1 MDLRK
6 FFWIN
11 KPKISHL
18 APDSISFQT
27 EPGTDFWQR
36 TYYGFQNDNAHACL
50 IKVEEQEFS
59 FSVNVRYAPAQL
71 FDQAGVIIY
80 QNSDNWFKA
89 SVEFEGKGVSKL
101 GSVVTNHGY
110 SDWATTDIESPAEIH
125 MSYRLSRRNKDFM
138 IESAPDGDSYHQM
151 RIFHLHEAA
160 GLIQLGIYACSPL
173 KSSFQ
178 ATFSSFDLGKCVWEA
193 YQLTGG

>member
-1 MDLRK
+1 MDLKK

-11 KPKISHL
+11 EPKISYIT
-18 APDSISFQT
+18 PDSITFQT

-50 IKVEEQEFS
+50 TKVEEQKFS
-59 FSVNVRYAPAQL
+59 FSVNVRYTPAQL

-80 QNSDNWFKA
+80 QNSENWFKS
-89 SVEFEGKGVSKL
+89 SVEFEGERVSKL

-110 SDWATTDIESPAEIH
+110 SDWATTDIEGAKEINR
-125 MSYRLSRRNKDFM
+125 SYRLSRRNNDFL
-138 IESAPDGDSYHQM
+138 IESALNDNSFHQM

-160 GLIQLGIYACSPL
+160 GAVNIGIYACSPL
-173 KSSFQ
+173 QSSFRVV
-178 ATFSSFDLGKCVWEA
+178 FSSFILGKCVWEP
-193 YQLTGG
+193 YHLPG

>member
-6 FFWIN
+6 FYWIN

-50 IKVEEQEFS
+50 TKVEEQEFS

-80 QNSDNWFKA
+80 QNSNNWFKA

-101 GSVVTNHGY
+101 GSVVTNQGY
-110 SDWATTDIESPAEIH
+110 SDWATTDIEVGADIN
-125 MSYRLSRRNKDFM
+125 MSYRLSRRNKDFL
-138 IESAPDGDSYHQM
+138 IESAINGNPFRQM
-151 RIFHLHEAA
+151 RIFHLHATA
-160 GLIQLGIYACSPL
+160 GAVNIGIYACSPL
-173 KSSFQ
+173 KSSFH

-193 YQLTGG
+193 YQLAGG